1 MKRKA
6 MAKIGVSKGSGFSLN
21 GSRAGSAHAGVS
33 VKTARYAR
41 AKYYKTNACFSGREG
56 IVCERVWDGKKG
68 VDGGYMAAGESI
80 SQEEYITRKRVN
92 GGIGCRDLIFR
103 ASNVGDTGL
112 SVVLVNGEYVIELA
126 DGKQYSIGWNRDPS
140 VIAAVIANNNA
151 FKITSVMVEGNYEVV
166 IENSATPADILSFR
180 NPVRTEYK
188 PQCINDKLVYVDKGV
203 PIEPLSY
210 DGVGGYL
217 DKVRQPFVD
226 DAFCK
231 KPSSS

>member
-68 VDGGYMAAGESI
+68 VDGGHMAAGESI
-80 SQEEYITRKRVN
+80 SQEEYIARKRVN

-103 ASNVGDTGL
+103 ASNVDNTVH
-112 SVVLVNGEYVIELA
+112 VVLVNGEYVIELV
-126 DGKQYSIGWNRDPS
+126 DGKQYSIRWNRDPS
-140 VIAAVIANNNA
+140 VITAVIAKNSNNNE
-151 FKITSVMVEGNYEVV
+151 FIISSVMVDGNYEVV
-166 IENSATPADILSFR
+166 IRNSAADILSFR

>member
-33 VKTARYAR
+33 VKTSQYAR

-56 IVCERVWDGKKG
+56 IVCERVWNGKKG
-68 VDGGYMAAGESI
+68 VNGGSMAAGESI
-80 SQEEYITRKRVN
+80 SQEEYIARKRVN
-92 GGIGCRDLIFR
+92 NGTGCRDLIFK
-103 ASNVGDTGL
+103 ANNVGDT
-112 SVVLVNGEYVIELA
+112 VDIVLVNGGYVIQLGN
-126 DGKQYSIGWNRDPS
+126 GKQHNVHWNRDQS
-140 VIAAVIANNNA
+140 VIDAVIAANSD
-151 FKITSVMVEGNYEVV
+151 FKVKTVKVDGNYEVV

-188 PQCINDKLVYVDKGV
+188 PPCINDKLVHVDKGA
-203 PIEPLSY
+203 PIEALSY

-231 KPSSS
+231 KSSSS